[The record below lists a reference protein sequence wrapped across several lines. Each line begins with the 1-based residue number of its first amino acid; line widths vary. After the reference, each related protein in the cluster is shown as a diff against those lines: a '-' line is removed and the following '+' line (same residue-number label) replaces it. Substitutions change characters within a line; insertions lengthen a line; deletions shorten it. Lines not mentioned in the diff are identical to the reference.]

1 MIQARCIHKFR
12 TKQGKIYGY
21 RLIDINEQTQDVTPE
36 DLKKAIKA
44 KQINVVNLT
53 LTSDGRLMDK
63 KAEKQL
69 ENKSIMPNKVKQ
81 PPINKKDVME
91 SSILMLMNQLIS
103 KIGSGDVQLEP
114 EDCTD
119 DYLMGTIYDLVYNE
133 DGEMFGITFGI
144 SNDKKPEFYVIFQKD
159 CMDEP
164 EFEFSES
171 LSRPIES
178 NANIEIIKR
187 LLNKTYKSII
197 DWNRKA
203 CPEEFFEKLFKASKF
218 EGTTIDNIDSS
229 GEKFIT
235 AFMPDFYT
243 LVDLAYDLEKN
254 LASFDIDEIV
264 NGDLTGNIKLTIDC
278 LDVQINTF
286 NKAYEIIQESET
298 KHKGISKVNI
308 KDGKVISSIKSTRKI
323 KNN

>member
-1 MIQARCIHKFR
+1 MIQAKCIQKFR
-12 TKQGKIYGY
+12 NKQGKIYGY
-21 RLIDINEQTQDVTPE
+21 RLMDINQVTQDVTPG

-63 KAEKQL
+63 KSEKQL
-69 ENKSIMPNKVKQ
+69 ENKQIMPNKVEQ
-81 PPINKKDVME
+81 PPINKKDVMK
-91 SSILMLMNQLIS
+91 SSIIMLMNQLIS

-133 DGEMFGITFGI
+133 DDEMFGITFGI

-178 NANIEIIKR
+178 YANIEIIKR

-235 AFMPDFYT
+235 AFMPDFDT
-243 LVDLAYDLEKN
+243 LIDLVYNLEDN
-254 LASFDIDEIV
+254 TVSFDINEMV
-264 NGDLTGNIKLTIDC
+264 NGDLTGNILTTIDC
-278 LDVQINTF
+278 VDIQINTF
-286 NKAYEIIQESET
+286 NKAYEIIKSSKT
-298 KHKGISKVNI
+298 KYKGVSKIAI
-308 KDGKVISSIKSTRKI
+308 KDGTTISLLKDTRKI
-323 KNN
+323 KK